1 MTAVESMRLLAVRLV
16 LRAEEIDR
24 DERTLQSAQ
33 LLVASR
39 VLHGAVEVFLEWQHA
54 EEKHDRRG

>member
-1 MTAVESMRLLAVRLV
+1 MRLLAVRLV